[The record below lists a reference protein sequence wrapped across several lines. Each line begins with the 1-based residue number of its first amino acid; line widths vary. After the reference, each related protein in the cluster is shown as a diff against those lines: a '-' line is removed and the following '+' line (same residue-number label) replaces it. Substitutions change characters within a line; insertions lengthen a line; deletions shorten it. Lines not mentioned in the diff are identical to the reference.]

1 MMRDF
6 TYLNHHQTT
15 ESELRPDQTSPDHNP
30 QQLGKLLFPIYFM
43 AGGCRVSER
52 STKNHP
58 HGVNRREANCMAIK
72 GIIVNSI
79 IACRILAQM
88 GYTPPLVPGRL
99 LLLLLL
105 YQTFNSRVGPHN
117 KYIPEG
123 DLILNVLISCYSSG
137 GGQDPSQ

>member
-88 GYTPPLVPGRL
+88 GYTPPLATTPALHLCPVASSSSSSTRH
-99 LLLLLL
+99 
-105 YQTFNSRVGPHN
+105 S
-117 KYIPEG
+117 IPE
-123 DLILNVLISCYSSG
+123 LAPTINISLKG
-137 GGQDPSQ
+137 I